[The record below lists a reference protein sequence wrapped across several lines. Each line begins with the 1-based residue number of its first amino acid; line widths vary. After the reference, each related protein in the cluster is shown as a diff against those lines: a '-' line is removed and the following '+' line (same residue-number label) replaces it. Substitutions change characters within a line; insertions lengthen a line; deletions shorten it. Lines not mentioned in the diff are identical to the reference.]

1 VSASIL
7 PLEVEGVEYRVREH
21 VLVDGVSFT
30 LRRGPKS
37 VILGANGAGK
47 SLLLRICHGLLRPTR
62 GSVRYAGGA
71 GPAETRARQAMLFQR
86 PVLLRRSAAANV
98 AWVLAVRG
106 VPRAAR
112 RARVRE
118 VLEQT
123 GLAALAD
130 RPARVLSGGEQHRL
144 ALARVWALR
153 PELALLDEP
162 TSSLDPAATRAI
174 EALIEKIHAAGAKI
188 VLTTQDLAQARRL
201 ADEVLFLHRGRLLE
215 VAPAERFF
223 ADPAT
228 PEARAFLRGE
238 LLAGY

>member
-7 PLEVEGVEYRVREH
+7 PLEVDAVEYRVREH
-21 VLVDGVSFT
+21 VLLDRVSFT

-37 VILGANGAGK
+37 VILGPNGAGK

-62 GSVRYAGGA
+62 GGVRYAGGA
-71 GPAETRARQAMLFQR
+71 SPAETRARQAMLFQR

-98 AWVLAVRG
+98 AWALAVRG

-118 VLEQT
+118 VLEAT

-130 RPARVLSGGEQHRL
+130 RAARVLSGGEQHRL

-153 PELALLDEP
+153 PELVFLDEP
-162 TSSLDPAATRAI
+162 TSSLDPSATRAI
-174 EALIEKIHAAGAKI
+174 EALIEKIHAQGAKV

-215 VAPAERFF
+215 AAPAERFF
-223 ADPAT
+223 NEPAT

-238 LLAGY
+238 LLAG

>member
-7 PLEVEGVEYRVREH
+7 PLEVDAVEYRVREH
-21 VLVDGVSFT
+21 VLLDGVSFT
-30 LRRGPKS
+30 LRLGPKS
-37 VILGANGAGK
+37 VILGPNGAGK
-47 SLLLRICHGLLRPTR
+47 SLLLRICHGLLWPT
-62 GSVRYAGGA
+62 GGGVRYAGGA
-71 GPAETRARQAMLFQR
+71 SPAETRARQAMLFQR

-98 AWVLAVRG
+98 AWALAVRG

-118 VLEQT
+118 VLEGT

-153 PELALLDEP
+153 PELVFLDEP
-162 TSSLDPAATRAI
+162 TSSLDPSATRAI
-174 EALIEKIHAAGAKI
+174 EALIEKIHAEGAKV

-223 ADPAT
+223 DEPAT

-238 LLAGY
+238 LLAG